1 MSSETSPASPGNPRR
16 LGLHHVAF
24 FRGHLDGLDLA
35 TLGERYLDTG
45 ADLPKA
51 KATLRWIRDALIAAA
66 RKERPGLIKLLRIPP
81 GRIAAADAAT
91 PSLEEFQ
98 ATHDPQGFYDER
110 DLIEE
115 FKTVYPVIDPIAARQ
130 GRRNQRLRQRLRE
143 AVAWLE
149 ERVAQPPRLGDSVF
163 AWIDDAIAG
172 RLAGGGL
179 HTLSDLVTRIRK
191 KGPHWHRALPQIGP
205 VTARRLE
212 QFLSDR
218 VLADGEVLAGWGVL
232 IPGGGQRR
240 AGSSHAVRQD
250 TGIVPLERFAA
261 PADRSGALGTNR
273 SYATKLAAA
282 DDRAA
287 IDAWLAS
294 LGSRKHT
301 VRSYRTQAERFL
313 LWMIFERGK
322 ALSSATTEDCIS
334 YRDFLD
340 ALDGEKLWYWH
351 LPREKWIGARST
363 PRWSEDWRPFA
374 GALSPSSQK
383 LAVTVLTAMCE
394 WLMRSRY
401 LETNPWDG
409 VPPAHNVAARIRIDH
424 ALTLTQWQKVIAT
437 CEHLPPDEAYYR
449 LRATLLLAYGMGLRL
464 SELVAAKVSAR
475 TETPGRPNPG
485 LKPARGTDSW
495 DLEVVGKGNKPR
507 AIPVPEAVMLAM
519 TDYFDHRGLGRD
531 PGAWPE
537 HTPLITALGEG
548 LQYVQSKRIVL
559 SESALYRLLRRH
571 FQRTAREMDS
581 ALDAGHLISA
591 STHWLRHTHATHALE
606 AGAAIEEVQENLG
619 HASPA
624 TTAIYSHTGRHRR
637 KAAVEKLMAFST
649 GAAAAE

>member
-1 MSSETSPASPGNPRR
+1 MISPQNPPASPGNPRR
-16 LGLHHVAF
+16 LGLHHLAF

-45 ADLPKA
+45 ADLPRA

-66 RKERPGLIKLLRIPP
+66 RKERPGLVKLLRIPLA
-81 GRIAAADAAT
+81 RIAAADDAT

-110 DLIEE
+110 ELIEE
-115 FKTVYPVIDPIAARQ
+115 FKRAYPVLDPIAARQ

-149 ERVAQPPRLGDSVF
+149 ERVAQPPRPGDSVF
-163 AWIDDAIAG
+163 AWIDEAIAA
-172 RLAGGGL
+172 RLATGGV

-191 KGPHWHRALPQIGP
+191 KGRHWHRALPQIGP

-212 QFLSDR
+212 QF
-218 VLADGEVLAGWGVL
+218 VLADGGILADGNVLPLA
-232 IPGGGQRR
+232 
-240 AGSSHAVRQD
+240 AVRQD
-250 TGIVPLERFAA
+250 QEGRPAQTGIVPLERFAA
-261 PADRSGALGTNR
+261 PNALSGALGTNR
-273 SYATKLAAA
+273 SYSTKLAAA

-287 IDAWLAS
+287 IEAWLAS
-294 LGSRKHT
+294 LGSRHHT

-334 YRDFLD
+334 YRDFMD
-340 ALDGEKLWYWH
+340 ALDGEQLWYWH
-351 LPREKWIGARST
+351 LPRETWIGARST

-374 GALSPSSQK
+374 GGLSPSSQK

-394 WLMRSRY
+394 WLMRQRY

-464 SELVAAKVSAR
+464 SELVAAKVAAR

-485 LKPARGTDSW
+485 LKPARGTDNW

-507 AIPVPEAVMLAM
+507 SIPVPDAVMAAM
-519 TDYFDHRGLGRD
+519 ADYFEHRGLGRD

-537 HTPLITALGEG
+537 HTPLITSLGEG
-548 LQYVQSKRIVL
+548 LQYVQTARKAL
-559 SESALYRLLRRH
+559 SDSALFRLLRRH
-571 FQRTAREMDS
+571 FQRTAREMDN
-581 ALDAGHLISA
+581 ALDAGHLIRA

-649 GAAAAE
+649 GTAAAE

>member
-1 MSSETSPASPGNPRR
+1 MISPENSPATPGNPRR
-16 LGLHHVAF
+16 LGLHHLAL

-66 RKERPGLIKLLRIPP
+66 RKERPGLVKLLRIPLA
-81 GRIAAADAAT
+81 RLAATDAAA

-110 DLIEE
+110 ELIEL
-115 FKTVYPVIDPIAARQ
+115 FKSVYPVTDPVAARRT
-130 GRRNQRLRQRLRE
+130 RRNQRLRQRLRD

-149 ERVAQPPRLGDSVF
+149 ERVAQPPRPGDSVF
-163 AWIDDAIAG
+163 AWIDEAIAA
-172 RLAGGGL
+172 RLAGGGI
-179 HTLSDLVTRIRK
+179 HTLADLVGRIRK

-212 QFLSDR
+212 SFLSER
-218 VLADGEVLAGWGVL
+218 VVADGNVLPLA
-232 IPGGGQRR
+232 
-240 AGSSHAVRQD
+240 AVRQD
-250 TGIVPLERFAA
+250 QEGRPAQTGIVPLERFAA
-261 PADRSGALGTNR
+261 PTELSGALGANR
-273 SYATKLAAA
+273 SYSTKLAAA

-287 IDAWLAS
+287 IEAWLAS
-294 LGSRKHT
+294 LGSREHT

-334 YRDFLD
+334 YRDFLN
-340 ALDGEKLWYWH
+340 ALDGQQLWYWR
-351 LPREKWIGARST
+351 LPRETWIGARST

-383 LAVTVLTAMCE
+383 LAVTILTALCE

-409 VPPAHNVAARIRIDH
+409 VPPAHNVAARIRVDH

-437 CEHLPPDEAYYR
+437 CEHLPPDEAYFR
-449 LRATLLLAYGMGLRL
+449 LRFTLLLAYGMGLRL
-464 SELVAAKVSAR
+464 SELVAAKVAAR

-485 LKPARGTDSW
+485 LKPARGTDNW

-507 AIPVPEAVMLAM
+507 SIPVPDAVMLAM

-531 PGAWPE
+531 PGAWPD
-537 HTPLITALGEG
+537 HTPLITSLGEG
-548 LQYVQSKRIVL
+548 LQYVQTDRKTL
-559 SESALYRLLRRH
+559 SDSALFRLLRRH
-571 FQRTAREMDS
+571 FQRTAREMDN

-591 STHWLRHTHATHALE
+591 STH
-606 AGAAIEEVQENLG
+606 
-619 HASPA
+619 
-624 TTAIYSHTGRHRR
+624 
-637 KAAVEKLMAFST
+637 
-649 GAAAAE
+649 